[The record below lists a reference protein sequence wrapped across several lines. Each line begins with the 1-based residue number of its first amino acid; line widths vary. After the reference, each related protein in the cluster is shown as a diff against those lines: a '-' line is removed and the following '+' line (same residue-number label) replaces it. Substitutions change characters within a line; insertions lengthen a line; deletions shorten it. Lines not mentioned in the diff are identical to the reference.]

1 MKTFVV
7 VEGQGEEA
15 AVPVLLRRLQA
26 EQGVV
31 VELVGRP
38 WREPRSR
45 MMKKEHLAPILQLAR
60 ARAEAVLLVLDADDD
75 CAVELARVART
86 IAEEVATGLR
96 VVVVAAVREYEAW
109 FLAGAHSLRGKRGLP
124 MDLERPV
131 AVEAIRDAK
140 GWLSARM
147 PSRYSPTL
155 DQPAL
160 TAAIDFAEVQRHS
173 RSFKKLMKELELLG
187 RPAENDST

>member
-7 VEGQGEEA
+7 VEGQGEET
-15 AVPVLLRRLQA
+15 AVPVLLRRLHA
-26 EQGVV
+26 EQGLAVD
-31 VELVGRP
+31 LVGRP
-38 WREPRSR
+38 WREPRHR
-45 MMKKEHLAPILQLAR
+45 MTKREHLAPILQLAR
-60 ARAEAVLLVLDADDD
+60 ARAQAVLLVLDADDD
-75 CAVELARVART
+75 CAVELARLVEAVAD
-86 IAEEVATGLR
+86 EVAPGLR

-124 MDLERPV
+124 NDLERPPD
-131 AVEAIRDAK
+131 VEAIRDAK

-160 TAAIDFAEVQRHS
+160 TMALDLAEAQQHS
-173 RSFKKLMKELELLG
+173 RSFRKLMKGLSLLG
-187 RPAENDST
+187 SARAEPT